1 MTAKMPGA
9 TRGHKKGQANKPRFE
24 KDMCEVADV
33 LMRPD
38 FFECEIR
45 VDDQGRERIGG
56 KLKYKLAAAVRE
68 VGKAKPEISGHDGAL
83 RKRVQRN
90 FSRKVTDGEA
100 VISEEVKESRLDDAL
115 IRLAKRAKGGSK
127 YIPDRWKKRDAG
139 G

>member
-1 MTAKMPGA
+1 MTAKKPGA

-24 KDMCEVADV
+24 NDMCAVADV

-38 FFECEIR
+38 FYECEIR
-45 VDDQGRERIGG
+45 VVDQGRERIGG
-56 KLKYKLAAAVRE
+56 KVKYKLAAAVRE

-90 FSRKVTDGEA
+90 FDRKVADGKA
-100 VISEEVKESRLDDAL
+100 VQGEEIKESRLDDAL
-115 IRLAKRAKGGSK
+115 IRIARRAKGGSK
-127 YIPDRWKKRDAG
+127 YIPDRWKKGDAG